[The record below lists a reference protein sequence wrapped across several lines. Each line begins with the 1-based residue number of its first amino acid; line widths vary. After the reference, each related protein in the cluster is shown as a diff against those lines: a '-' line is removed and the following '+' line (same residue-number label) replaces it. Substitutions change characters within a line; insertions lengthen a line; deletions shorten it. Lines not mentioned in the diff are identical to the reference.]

1 LDAKTKANIL
11 LVDDQPAK
19 LLSYELILADLD
31 ETLVKANSATEA
43 LQHLLTTDFAVVLID
58 VCMPD
63 LDGFELAAMIR
74 EHPRFEKVAI
84 IFVSAVQVNEI
95 DLVKGYAAGAVDYVP
110 VPVVPELLR
119 AKVRVFVDLYRKT
132 RLLETLNQELEQRV
146 AERTVALEKANL
158 ELERRVDERTRER
171 EAALAQVHEMQKLE
185 SLGQLTGGVAHDFN
199 NLLMAVIANLE
210 LAKAQAPGNGKL
222 RRLLDGAIAGAERGA
237 TLTKRMLAFAR
248 RQELKPEIIDI
259 AALVGDM
266 TEMLARSIGPAIRIE
281 TQFPPDL
288 PPVEADPNQ
297 IELALLNLALNAR
310 DAMPSGGL
318 LKISSRSETVTA
330 DAVPHLAA
338 GDYVCLS
345 VHDTGSGMDAATLKQ
360 AAEPFFT
367 TKGRGKGTGLG
378 LSMIDGLAAQS
389 GGTMRLISK
398 VGQGTTVEIWLPRSD
413 KTKGV
418 AQPALPVVLGRDPSS
433 SFTIL
438 VVDDDVMIAEVTAA
452 LLEDLDHTVIAANSA
467 AEALELLA
475 DRAGTIDL
483 LLTDHAMP
491 GMTGIDLA
499 AKVRESWPELPIV
512 LASGYAEIP
521 LGEGMGLFRLAK
533 PYGRDELEAGIAV
546 AMAGHRR
553 QGPVDQPSARIATL
567 KAAGGA
573 DAVPPTPL

>member
-1 LDAKTKANIL
+1 LDAKLKTNIL

-19 LLSYELILADLD
+19 LLSYELILAELD

-43 LQHLLTTDFAVVLID
+43 LQHLLATDFAVVLID
-58 VCMPD
+58 VCMPE

-132 RLLETLNQELEQRV
+132 RQLEALNRELEQRV
-146 AERTVALEKANL
+146 AERTVELEKANQ
-158 ELERRVDERTRER
+158 ELERRVDARTRER

-199 NLLMAVIANLE
+199 NLLMAVITNLD
-210 LAKAQAPGNGKL
+210 LAKAQVPDNPKL
-222 RRLLDGAIAGAERGA
+222 HRLLDGAIAGAERGA

-248 RQELKPEIIDI
+248 RQELKPEIIDV
-259 AALVGDM
+259 AELVGDM
-266 TEMLARSIGPAIRIE
+266 TEMLARSLGPTIQIE
-281 TQFPPDL
+281 ANFPPDL

-297 IELALLNLALNAR
+297 LELALLNLALNAR
-310 DAMPSGGL
+310 DAMPLGGE
-318 LKISSRSETVTA
+318 LKISSRGETVA
-330 DAVPHLAA
+330 ANAIPHLAA

-345 VHDTGSGMDAATLKQ
+345 VSDTGSGMDEATLKQ

-367 TKGRGKGTGLG
+367 TKGLGKGTGLG

-389 GGTMRLISK
+389 GGTMRLISQ
-398 VGQGTTVEIWLPRSD
+398 VGQGTTVEVWLPRSQQ
-413 KTKGV
+413 TKSV
-418 AQPALPVVLGRDPSS
+418 SAPARILVDDRGSS
-433 SFTIL
+433 AFTIL
-438 VVDDDVMIAEVTAA
+438 VVDDDMMIAEVTAA
-452 LLEDLDHTVIAANSA
+452 LLEDLDHTVIIANSA
-467 AEALELLA
+467 ADAMEQL
-475 DRAGTIDL
+475 RARGDTIDL

-491 GMTGIDLA
+491 GMTGIELA
-499 AKVRESWPELPIV
+499 AKARQDRPELPII

-521 LGEGMGLFRLAK
+521 SGEGLGLFRLAK
-533 PYGRDELEAGIAV
+533 PYRREELEAGV
-546 AMAGHRR
+546 ASVMTEYRR
-553 QGPVDQPSARIATL
+553 QGSTVDPSGRIDGL
-567 KAAGGA
+567 KAAGGFGLA
-573 DAVPPTPL
+573 LRASI